1 MTDAQI
7 MRGIA
12 ARIRDTHPAE
22 ALKLT
27 DAAVR
32 VERQARVLD
41 EMVAEAME
49 DYRLTREAIQ
59 SGAVVVA
66 FPEQWRN

>member
-1 MTDAQI
+1 MTDAEI

-32 VERQARVLD
+32 VERQARALD
-41 EMVAEAME
+41 EIAADAME
-49 DYRLTREAIQ
+49 DFHLRHRAIM

-66 FPEQWRN
+66 FPDQRRG

>member
-1 MTDAQI
+1 MTDAEI

-32 VERQARVLD
+32 VARKDRVLD

-66 FPEQWRN
+66 FPEQRGN